1 MRRPKFLLSAVTASL
16 LSCASSLHAATD
28 LRTIYDQA
36 LRNDPQWSALQ
47 NSVKAEKESVDQAKS
62 RLLPKVGINAD
73 VTKAKVDQEYGSGS
87 LMSLLSQIPGVDPSA
102 AGDEESSVTTRTA
115 SLQARQALFRMQ
127 DWYQYQQAK
136 TRSSQADAQL
146 EQEWR
151 NFALRVA
158 ETYLNELRAE
168 DNLASVKAEE
178 AAVLR
183 QLEQTKQRFD
193 VGLIAITD
201 VHEAQAIADITKV
214 NRLVAESQ
222 LSVAKESLE
231 ALTGQP
237 QSQQVAPLAADF
249 PVVLPQPNSL
259 DAWVELAREKSAALK
274 AAQLASNAAS
284 KNVQQ
289 AKAAHYPTV
298 DLVAGYSQL
307 DNANYSEGT
316 DNTIKSIGLQFNL
329 PLYAGGGIDSGTRQ
343 ARYREAEARDNLEY
357 TQRTVMQN
365 TKNLFRIVTMDVDRV
380 SARKQAITSSD
391 SALKATRAGYEVGT
405 RNIVEVLQAE
415 RQLYA
420 TQRDYANARYDY
432 VVDSIRLKA
441 VTGVL
446 SAQDIEEISKWTR

>member
-1 MRRPKFLLSAVTASL
+1 MHRPKFLLSVVTASL
-16 LSCASSLHAATD
+16 LSCASSGYAAVD

-36 LRNDPQWSALQ
+36 LRNDPQWSAMQ
-47 NSVKAEKESVDQAKS
+47 NSVKAEKEGVEKAKS
-62 RLLPKVGINAD
+62 RLLPNVGLAAD
-73 VTKAKVDQEYGSGS
+73 ITHAKVKQDYGDNSIF
-87 LMSLLSQIPGVDPSA
+87 SLLSQLPGVDASGMSGGESTVNTKT
-102 AGDEESSVTTRTA
+102 AGI
-115 SLQARQALFRMQ
+115 QAKQALFRME
-127 DWYQYQQAK
+127 DWYQYQKAK
-136 TRSSQADAQL
+136 TMSSQADAQL

-151 NFALRVA
+151 NFVLRVA

-168 DNLASVKAEE
+168 DNLASVKSEE

-231 ALTGQP
+231 TLTGNPQP
-237 QSQQVAPLAADF
+237 QVATLGADF
-249 PVVLPQPNSL
+249 PVVIPQPNSL
-259 DAWVELAREKSAALK
+259 EQWVELAKQKSSALK
-274 AAQLASNAAS
+274 AAELASSAAS
-284 KNVQQ
+284 KNLQQ
-289 AKAAHYPTV
+289 AKAAYYPTV
-298 DLVAGYSQL
+298 DLVAGYSKA

-316 DNTIKSIGLQFNL
+316 DSTIKSIGLQFNM
-329 PLYAGGGIDSGTRQ
+329 PLYTGGAVSAGTRE
-343 ARYREAEARDNLEY
+343 ARYREAEAKDNFDY
-357 TQRTVMQN
+357 THRTVMQN

-380 SARKQAITSSD
+380 AARKQAITSSD

-420 TQRDYANARYDY
+420 AERDYANSRYDY

-446 SAQDIEEISKWTR
+446 SAQDIDDINKWTK